1 MSYKKIA
8 RSYAEALFSVA
19 QKWGQEEDMGEKL
32 ASLQKRLEE
41 DDELRQILHD
51 RLVTPEEKE
60 KALKALLPQLLARK
74 SEDNIISI
82 AREYQLLLDKA
93 RNMELME
100 VAVAAPL
107 SPSMVSELE
116 NRLGSY
122 IGKKIRLKIHV
133 DPKILG
139 GLVLRR
145 GDQVVDASV
154 KKKLEIIGAHLKSV

>member
-1 MSYKKIA
+1 MSVSYTHLDVYK
-8 RSYAEALFSVA
+8 
-19 QKWGQEEDMGEKL
+19 
-32 ASLQKRLEE
+32 
-41 DDELRQILHD
+41 RQ
-51 RLVTPEEKE
+51 
-60 KALKALLPQLLARK
+60 LLPQLLNRK

-93 RNMELME
+93 KNMELME

-107 SPSMVSELE
+107 SPSMVSEME
-116 NRLGSY
+116 NRLGGY